1 MAFLRGRRKLR
12 IGFYEEDGIVRPT
25 PGCKRAVREAARM
38 MEAAGHE
45 VTRLPHNIE
54 SCFSQTKMRN

>member
-12 IGFYEEDGIVRPT
+12 IGFHEEDGIVRPT
-25 PGCKRAVREAARM
+25 PGCKRAVKEAAKM

-45 VTRLPHNIE
+45 VTRFPYNI
-54 SCFSQTKMRN
+54 F